1 MRTADKSNEHKYL
14 KLNVNALLRI
24 DFCIQIIS
32 VVFGYV
38 WPLKKN
44 VCVCAYFKV
53 TRKP

>member
-38 WPLKKN
+38 WPLKKKC
-44 VCVCAYFKV
+44 VCVCVFQSN
-53 TRKP
+53 